1 MPAFA
6 MTFEPNSINDVQLY
20 CKYVTFDNVEIK
32 FSDFEYRP
40 HPQVYGRGM
49 ELLPIIIK
57 LDGAQVVG
65 DIYKYE
71 NSPEMGF
78 TLYDVQDFDMEYD
91 LTAEQSNYKPF
102 KVAGGCKGADIK
114 GRVNDIYTSTVN
126 ESKKITTFS
135 TCKISLEN
143 PRPISNM
150 KGKISFRISLR
161 NEIKQNENTQVS
173 VTSFFCK
180 DAIENLTQEK
190 NFVIKCDGQEFH
202 FNKTLLCM
210 ISDVFRRM
218 IQGNLGTESQSGFV
232 EIVDFSPDTI
242 RAFQRV
248 VFENKELDVQDPMIE
263 LMMFADKYF
272 IIPMKQKCIKG
283 LVSNLSN
290 DNVYEVI
297 KIAAQIH
304 DDDLIKTCAKFLSK
318 SKNGKTNE

>member
-1 MPAFA
+1 MPASA
-6 MTFEPNSINDVQLY
+6 MTFEPNSVNDVQLY
-20 CKYVTFDNVEIK
+20 CKDVTFDNVEIK

-78 TLYDVQDFDMEYD
+78 TLYDVQDFDMKYD
-91 LTAEQSNYKPF
+91 LTAKKYNSQTFQLTGQHLGSDL
-102 KVAGGCKGADIK
+102 KGPITDL
-114 GRVNDIYTSTVN
+114 TMSTVN
-126 ESKKITTFS
+126 RSKKITS
-135 TCKISLEN
+135 YCTCKISLDD
-143 PRPISNM
+143 PRTIASI
-150 KGKISFRISLR
+150 KGKISFRITLK
-161 NEIKQNENTQVS
+161 NELQQNENVQS
-173 VTSFFCK
+173 CVTSFFCK

-210 ISDVFRRM
+210 VSDVFRRM

-297 KIAAQIH
+297 KIAAQIQ

>member
-1 MPAFA
+1 MR
-6 MTFEPNSINDVQLY
+6 IHLKWD
-20 CKYVTFDNVEIK
+20 
-32 FSDFEYRP
+32 
-40 HPQVYGRGM
+40 
-49 ELLPIIIK
+49 LPC
-57 LDGAQVVG
+57 
-65 DIYKYE
+65 
-71 NSPEMGF
+71 
-78 TLYDVQDFDMEYD
+78 TYDVQDFDMEYD

-248 VFENKELDVQDPMIE
+248 VFENKELDVKDPMIE
-263 LMMFADKYF
+263 LMIFADKYF
-272 IIPMKQKCIKG
+272 IIPLKQKCIKG

-297 KIAAQIH
+297 KIAAQIQ

>member
-1 MPAFA
+1 
-6 MTFEPNSINDVQLY
+6 
-20 CKYVTFDNVEIK
+20 
-32 FSDFEYRP
+32 
-40 HPQVYGRGM
+40 M

-91 LTAEQSNYKPF
+91 LTAEQSKHQPF
-102 KVAGGCKGADIK
+102 KVTGGSRGADIK
-114 GRVNDIYTSTVN
+114 GRVNDIYTSTAN
-126 ESKKITTFS
+126 ESKKITSFS

-143 PRPISNM
+143 PRPISIM
-150 KGKISFRISLR
+150 KGKISFRITLR
-161 NEIKQNENTQVS
+161 NEIKQNEKTQVS

-210 ISDVFRRM
+210 VSDVFRRM
-218 IQGNLGTESQSGFV
+218 IQGNLGTESQNGFV

-242 RAFQRV
+242 KALQRI

-272 IIPMKQKCIKG
+272 IIPLKQKCIKG

-290 DNVYEVI
+290 DNIYEVI
-297 KIAAQIH
+297 KIAAHIQ
-304 DDDLIKTCAKFLSK
+304 DDDLIKTCAKFLSN

>member
-1 MPAFA
+1 MSAFA
-6 MTFEPNSINDVQLY
+6 MTFEPNSVNGVQLY
-20 CKYVTFDNVEIK
+20 CKDVTFDNVEIK

-91 LTAEQSNYKPF
+91 LTAVQSNYKPF
-102 KVAGGCKGADIK
+102 KVTGGCKGADIK
-114 GRVNDIYTSTVN
+114 GQVNDIYTSTVN
-126 ESKKITTFS
+126 ESKKITSYS

-150 KGKISFRISLR
+150 NGKISFRITLR
-161 NEIKQNENTQVS
+161 NEIKHNETTQVS

-210 ISDVFRRM
+210 VSDVFRRM
-218 IQGNLGTESQSGFV
+218 IQGNLGTESLSGFV

-297 KIAAQIH
+297 KIAAQIQ